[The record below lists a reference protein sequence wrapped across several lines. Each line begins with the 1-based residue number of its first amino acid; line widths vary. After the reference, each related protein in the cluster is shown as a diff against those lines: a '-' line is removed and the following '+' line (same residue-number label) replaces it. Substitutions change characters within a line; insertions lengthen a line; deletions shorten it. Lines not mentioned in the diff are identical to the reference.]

1 MAAHADAV
9 PDRAARSRFL
19 TGIAFALAGSILF
32 SGKAIIVKLAYRH
45 GADATSLIALRM
57 AFALPFF
64 VVAAMIARSKA
75 AGRADGDA
83 AAGSPWRPGDGWK
96 VVLLG
101 VLGYYAAS
109 YLDFLGLKYI
119 SAGLERVILYLNP
132 TLVLMISA
140 FALGKVIGRRQ
151 WQALVLSYVGVMI
164 VFWHDVRLSGSQVA
178 LGGTLVFASAL
189 AYAVYLVIG
198 GELVARL
205 GSIRMTAYASIVA
218 CVCCIVQS
226 LLLDP
231 AGLVSQAPA
240 VYWLSLLNA
249 TACTV
254 LPVFLVMMGI
264 ERVGSSNAALA
275 GTVGPVSTIAMAA
288 VLLSEPLSGA
298 QLLGTA
304 VVLAGIFVLT
314 RPAPSRPAAVVP
326 VTPAE

>member
-1 MAAHADAV
+1 M
-9 PDRAARSRFL
+9 PDRTARSRFL
-19 TGIAFALAGSILF
+19 TGITYALAGSILF

-64 VVAAMIARSKA
+64 LATVLFIRWRDSL
-75 AGRADGDA
+75 AGEPPPRWQRTDA
-83 AAGSPWRPGDGWK
+83 WK

-101 VLGYYAAS
+101 ILGYYAAS

-132 TLVLMISA
+132 TLVLLISA
-140 FALGKVIGRRQ
+140 WALGKAIGRRQ
-151 WQALVLSYVGVMI
+151 WQALALSYAGVVI
-164 VFWHDVRLSGSQVA
+164 VFWHDVRLSGGQVA
-178 LGGTLVFASAL
+178 LGGTLVFLSAL
-189 AYAVYLVIG
+189 AYAAYLVIG
-198 GELVARL
+198 GELVRRL

-218 CVCCIVQS
+218 CICCIVQS

-231 AGLVSQAPA
+231 AGLMSQTAP

-275 GTVGPVSTIAMAA
+275 GMVGPISTIAMAA
-288 VLLSEPLSGA
+288 VVLAEPLSGA
-298 QLLGTA
+298 QLVGTA

-314 RPAPSRPAAVVP
+314 RPASVKPAAVAP
-326 VTPAE
+326 VTPAAPAE